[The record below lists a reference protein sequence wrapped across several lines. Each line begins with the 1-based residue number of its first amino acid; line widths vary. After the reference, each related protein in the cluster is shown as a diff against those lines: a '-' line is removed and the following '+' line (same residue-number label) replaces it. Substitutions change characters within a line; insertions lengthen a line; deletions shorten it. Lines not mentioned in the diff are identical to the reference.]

1 MLEGDTGALFIVII
15 IITDLFFAY
24 ILYLYL
30 INTYP
35 YSTVQILGDVPVNQ

>member
-1 MLEGDTGALFIVII
+1 MLDGDTGAVFIVII
-15 IITDLFFAY
+15 IITDLFSVF

-35 YSTVQILGDVPVNQ
+35 YSAVQILGDVPVNQ